1 LIALVA
7 IGWFI
12 ARARPFAADRPPG
25 RVEAFVASRLVRLSI
40 PASQRAAANPFA
52 GDAAVWRDAVDHFGE
67 HCAACHGTDGRGQ
80 SAFGRMMYPP
90 VPDLT
95 SAAIQQFS
103 DGELFAVISHGV
115 RWTGMPAFRSTDTD
129 EEIWKLVSLIRRLPS
144 LTDADLKPPTH
155 ENHDDQHHEQSD
167 HRAAATVDIDGTGFQ
182 PAEVTVTV
190 GQTVRWV
197 NKDPFP
203 HNVTSKAHDIHSG
216 DIDPDKSYELTATER
231 GTFEYVCTLHPG
243 MRGVLH
249 VK

>member
-67 HCAACHGTDGRGQ
+67 HCVACHGTDGRGQ

-144 LTDADLKPPTH
+144 LMSNSRGCAGSGVRLLRRVR
-155 ENHDDQHHEQSD
+155 SS
-167 HRAAATVDIDGTGFQ
+167 AATFGGLYASNPTG
-182 PAEVTVTV
+182 AL
-190 GQTVRWV
+190 VR
-197 NKDPFP
+197 
-203 HNVTSKAHDIHSG
+203 S
-216 DIDPDKSYELTATER
+216 
-231 GTFEYVCTLHPG
+231 C
-243 MRGVLH
+243 
-249 VK
+249 